1 MDLKVDQ
8 GPMGATGPT
17 WMHFGPPVVSKLSS
31 CEKALDFAF
40 GESALGVKCL
50 FFWH

>member
-8 GPMGATGPT
+8 GPMGATAPT
-17 WMHFGPPVVSKLSS
+17 WMHLGLPLVSVLSS

-40 GESALGVKCL
+40 GESALVVKCL
-50 FFWH
+50 FFGR